1 MNIPEYFLKKHQ
13 SYELVKTKSYELAT
27 IIFGSPSTPFQT
39 EFGTSMFD
47 DYFKNGQQFYNNILY
62 YCACETL
69 RNNRKLQEL
78 TNKDT
83 LISEKDGELWIAIPK
98 EVTDTIIEFYDCLIS
113 NDERLEKD
121 RLSCKTR

>member
-1 MNIPEYFLKKHQ
+1 MNVSEYFLKKHQ

-27 IIFGSPSTPFQT
+27 IIFGSPSTPFKT
-39 EFGTSMFD
+39 EFETPMFD
-47 DYFKNGQQFYNNILY
+47 DYFKTGQPFYKNILY

-78 TNKDT
+78 TKKDT
-83 LISEKDGELWIAIPK
+83 LINEKDGELWIAIPK
-98 EVTDTIIEFYDCLIS
+98 EVTDTIIEFYDYLIS
-113 NDERLEKD
+113 NDERLEND

>member
-1 MNIPEYFLKKHQ
+1 MNVSEYFLKKHQ

-27 IIFGSPSTPFQT
+27 IIFGSPSTTFKKY
-39 EFGTSMFD
+39 FDKSLFD
-47 DYFKNGQQFYNNILY
+47 DYFKTGQPFYKNILY

-78 TNKDT
+78 TKKDT
-83 LISEKDGELWIAIPK
+83 LINEKDGELWIAIPK
-98 EVTDTIIEFYDCLIS
+98 EVTDTIIEFYDYLIS
-113 NDERLEKD
+113 NDERLEND